1 MCRSHPCCSRLPA
14 AHPGLTE
21 RRTQN
26 LEEPHT
32 CHKGEAPLL
41 WRVWLPQ
48 VEKKRG
54 RESELAGK
62 SSCHTVQ
69 KLERVQAGRSW
80 PSRAA
85 QVTASRLPPSDPGL
99 CTKQRAARNEGPSL
113 GQSLRCP
120 SGTPYGQNLAPRQ
133 LAKGRC
139 RGGWAVSVQT
149 EGGRGLVLGGDGVK
163 VAHCSVHQSRSNE

>member
-1 MCRSHPCCSRLPA
+1 MCRSHPCCSRLPT
-14 AHPGLTE
+14 AHPGLAE

-26 LEEPHT
+26 LEERHT

-48 VEKKRG
+48 VGKKRG
-54 RESELAGK
+54 CESERAAAAR
-62 SSCHTVQ
+62 TVQ
-69 KLERVQAGRSW
+69 KLERVRAGRSW
-80 PSRAA
+80 PRRAA
-85 QVTASRLPPSDPGL
+85 QVTASRPPPSDPGL

-113 GQSLRCP
+113 GRSLRCP
-120 SGTPYGQNLAPRQ
+120 SGTPYGQNLAPHQ

-139 RGGWAVSVQT
+139 RGRWAVSVQT

-163 VAHCSVHQSRSNE
+163 VAHCSVHQSKSNE